1 MRGMNQNRLLAG
13 AIALA
18 LTLAGAG
25 PALAE
30 SVEKLLK
37 KGTELGR
44 QKRYAEAAELF
55 ESALKQEPGNLRAL
69 YAYALALTRQGR
81 LNDAR
86 AIVSRLG
93 RIDPEK
99 AAHLRGEIE
108 KHPGSETAIGSLTAG
123 LRLASAEARQKA
135 CEARKKILLG
145 AMELYFMDHPGA
157 TLSGDI
163 QATLCAD
170 GLLKERYACPGGGE
184 LNITIT
190 DGIANITCPHHPPLE
205 MKLDMGPVKPTAS
218 TPSDSSGMS
227 DSAPAAP
234 EVTAKSLNVPTSGGA
249 PAPVP
254 DPEEEELVAM
264 LSKGMMKLKN
274 RRTGDIVVNGPEAD
288 SIGGGVTVIRDGM
301 CGFMRGGLTGYFDMT
316 GSEVIPPTF
325 ERGKPFSEGAAA
337 VMKGRLWGYIDK
349 SGSWTIEPRFV
360 SANDFSE
367 GKAFVKTNAK
377 TGFIG
382 PDGKYLFLVDADSAG
397 GFRQN
402 RCRITLGNSN
412 GYIDE
417 KGSIVIPP
425 SFRQAGEFAEG
436 LAPVKTES
444 GLWGF
449 IDPAGKMVVQPQ
461 FEDVCSS
468 GRGVLLRCFS
478 DGLIPVKKDG
488 LWGYMNPSGDLAIPC
503 RFTTAHPFRNG
514 AADVLEGRNSYF
526 IGTDGEEIVTPNR
539 PSVPP
544 PPPPPPQR

>member
-1 MRGMNQNRLLAG
+1 MRVMNQDRLLAG
-13 AIALA
+13 AVALA

-30 SVEKLLK
+30 SVEELLK

-44 QKRYAEAAELF
+44 QKRYAEAAERF

-69 YAYALALTRQGR
+69 YAYGLALTRQGR
-81 LNDAR
+81 LSDAR
-86 AIVSRLG
+86 AVVSRLG
-93 RIDPEK
+93 KIDPAK
-99 AAHLRGEIE
+99 AANLRGEIE
-108 KHPGSETAIGSLTAG
+108 QQPGSETAIGSLTAG

-145 AMELYFMDHPGA
+145 AMELYCMDHPGA

-163 QATLCAD
+163 QATLRAD
-170 GLLKERYACPGGGE
+170 GLLKERHACPEGGK

-190 DGIANITCPHHPPLE
+190 DGVANIACPHHPPLE
-205 MKLDMGPVKPTAS
+205 MKLDMGPAMPTAS
-218 TPSDSSGMS
+218 ISPDPSGAG

-234 EVTAKSLNVPTSGGA
+234 EVAAKSPDVPTSGRA
-249 PAPVP
+249 PA
-254 DPEEEELVAM
+254 PEEEELVAM
-264 LSKGMMKLKN
+264 LSKGTMKLKN

-316 GSEVIPPTF
+316 GSEVIPPSF
-325 ERGKPFSEGAAA
+325 ERGKPFSEGVAA
-337 VMKGRLWGYIDK
+337 VMKGRLWGYINK

-360 SANDFSE
+360 SADDFSE

-382 PDGKYLFLVDADSAG
+382 PDGTYLFMVEADSAG
-397 GFRQN
+397 VFRQN
-402 RCRITLGNSN
+402 RCRIILGNSN

-425 SFRQAGEFAEG
+425 SYRQGGEFAEG
-436 LAPVKTES
+436 LAPVKTENDT
-444 GLWGF
+444 WGF
-449 IDPAGKMVVQPQ
+449 IDSTGKMVVQPQ

-478 DGLIPVKKDG
+478 EGLIPVKKDG
-488 LWGYMNPSGDLAIPC
+488 LWGYMNPSGDLVIPC

-514 AADVLEGRNSYF
+514 AAEVLEGRNSYF

-544 PPPPPPQR
+544 PPQR